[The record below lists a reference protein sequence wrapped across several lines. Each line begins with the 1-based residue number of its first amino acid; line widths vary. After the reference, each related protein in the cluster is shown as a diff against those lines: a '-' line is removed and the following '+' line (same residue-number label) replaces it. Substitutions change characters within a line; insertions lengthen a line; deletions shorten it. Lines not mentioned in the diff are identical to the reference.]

1 MRRTATIRE
10 TTAPLTNPKP
20 DRRKNDWTGAKEFP
34 AARYVVDDTSIRRIG
49 HGRHNYVLRT
59 RWKSDGTEAYD
70 LIVSNS
76 KLVEPQGIREL
87 LATMGDEENATMILG
102 LLLKKKVVTT
112 KQIDDAS
119 LTLDEADESLW
130 DLL

>member
-10 TTAPLTNPKP
+10 TTEPLPNPKP
-20 DRRKNDWTGAKEFP
+20 DRRKNDWTGVKEFP
-34 AARYVVDDTSIRRIG
+34 AGRYVVDDTSIRRIG
-49 HGRHNYVLRT
+49 FGKYNMILRT

-87 LATMGDEENATMILG
+87 LATMGDEENAMMILG
-102 LLLKKKVVTT
+102 LLLKKKVVTA